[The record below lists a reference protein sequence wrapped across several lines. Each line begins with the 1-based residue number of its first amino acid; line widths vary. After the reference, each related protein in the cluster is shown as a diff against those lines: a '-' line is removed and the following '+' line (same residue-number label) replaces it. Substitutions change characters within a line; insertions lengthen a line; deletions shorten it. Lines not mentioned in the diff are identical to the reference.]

1 MRKQNELF
9 LILKHSLIIL
19 DFAEDW
25 KFSGAKGKEVGFT
38 VHQVSGVK
46 FSLGI
51 SIQNNTHTE
60 NPAILFLRL
69 AAEYTAG

>member
-1 MRKQNELF
+1 M
-9 LILKHSLIIL
+9 
-19 DFAEDW
+19 
-25 KFSGAKGKEVGFT
+25 GFT